1 MLLIDQ
7 SRPISTYLV
16 ENGLTVVPIYRRL
29 DLCSK
34 ERQHHFIAGI
44 RAAGR
49 KASQRHPGRWGVG
62 NLFFKYGHSRVA
74 PGSDSR
80 AKRSEINHQRGV
92 TESGNSMLR
101 FYPTS
106 FLSR

>member
-80 AKRSEINHQRGV
+80 A
-92 TESGNSMLR
+92 SGHSPR
-101 FYPTS
+101 ETRWPATT
-106 FLSR
+106 RA